1 MEQWSQLV
9 KDHYHL
15 DIHINFIQIFLFNV
29 ILAYWGGM
37 VGLFTGFSLI
47 TGVEF
52 IYWFTMRPLVDRLR
66 NKKNKTAP
74 EQET

>member
-1 MEQWSQLV
+1 MHHQL
-9 KDHYHL
+9 
-15 DIHINFIQIFLFNV
+15 NV

-52 IYWFTMRPLVDRLR
+52 LYWFTMRPLVDRLR